1 MDKGNVGKY
10 AERRKHS
17 NLTDTRVKKNNP
29 YSYLGIRI
37 ILLEDYNI

>member
-1 MDKGNVGKY
+1 MDKGNVRKY

-17 NLTDTRVKKNNP
+17 NMTDTRKKNNP

-37 ILLEDYNI
+37 ILLADYII